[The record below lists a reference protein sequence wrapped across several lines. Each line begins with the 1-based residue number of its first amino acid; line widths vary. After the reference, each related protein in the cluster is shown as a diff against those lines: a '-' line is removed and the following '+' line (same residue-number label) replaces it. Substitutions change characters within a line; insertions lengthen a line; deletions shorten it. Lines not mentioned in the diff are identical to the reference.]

1 MAGIRSAAFFRLFV
15 RTQECAVTQLVLRVY
30 QGLLFLS
37 CVSMVAAFGAV
48 LLGVLARE
56 MHWDIAGLDAYAGYA
71 IACALFL
78 ALPATLRQGEHI
90 RVTLLLDRLP
100 AKVRS
105 GFEWACLM
113 AGLVV
118 ALTVAWYSVRMV
130 WVSWFTHDISPA
142 ADATPLWIPQMGM
155 AAGCVG
161 FALAFAHAI
170 VLRWQGTDF
179 IIANTEAAHTE

>member
-1 MAGIRSAAFFRLFV
+1 MA
-15 RTQECAVTQLVLRVY
+15 QLVLRVY

-100 AKVRS
+100 ARVRG
-105 GFEWACLM
+105 GFEWLCLA
-113 AGLVV
+113 AGLAI
-118 ALTVAWYSVRMV
+118 ALTVAWFAARLV
-130 WVSWFTHDISPA
+130 WVSWSTHDISPA
-142 ADATPLWIPQMGM
+142 ADATPLWIPQIGM
-155 AAGCVG
+155 AVGCAG
-161 FALAFAHAI
+161 FALAFADAL
-170 VLRWQGTDF
+170 VARWQGRDF
-179 IIANTEAAHTE
+179 MVAQAESARSE